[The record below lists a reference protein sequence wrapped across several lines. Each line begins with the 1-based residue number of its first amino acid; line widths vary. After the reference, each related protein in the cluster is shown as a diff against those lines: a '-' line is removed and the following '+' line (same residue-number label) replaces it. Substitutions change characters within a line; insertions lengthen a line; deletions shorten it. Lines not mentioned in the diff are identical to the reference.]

1 MAEPHVLS
9 GLKAKRVEIASQI
22 EGLQLH
28 IRQLAIDLENIDAT
42 LRIFDPS
49 IDMKAIRARRRLP
62 PLQNGGRFNI
72 GRFLLTTFR
81 QTSEPTTSHAL
92 ALLVMGEMG
101 LKTTDVVMVGTMMKR
116 VQGRLRRLR
125 ERKLVRSMPGPG
137 QVNLWEVVR

>member
-9 GLKAKRVEIASQI
+9 GLKAKRIEIASQI

-28 IRQLAIDLENIDAT
+28 IRQLVIDLDNIDAT

-62 PLQNGGRFNI
+62 PPQNGGRFNI
-72 GRFLLTTFR
+72 GRFLLATFR
-81 QTSEPTTSHAL
+81 QAKEPTTTRAL
-92 ALLVMGEMG
+92 ALLAMAEMG
-101 LKTTDVVMVGTMMKR
+101 LKTTDPIMVGTMTKR

-125 ERKLVRSMPGPG
+125 ERGLVRSISQIG
-137 QVNLWEVVR
+137 QSSLWEIAS